1 MKMFSEFFKPFIDS
15 FNILFEYWWV
25 ILPGLLHWMF
35 RELWMDYVIATSKDS
50 WLSKLKWTV
59 LEIIPPKNIEK
70 SPKVMESFFQG
81 LAGVIAGINP
91 LNRYTKGAFIDRF
104 SLEIVGEEGM
114 MHFYVRTQTK
124 YRNLIEANIYAQ
136 FPEAEVVEVPD
147 YVKRFPRVVPNRD
160 WDIWGTD
167 VEFTS
172 KHDIMPIKTYDK
184 FEEDITGTMI
194 DPLAALAEVFSK
206 LPYGQ
211 HVWIQFV
218 IDPQPENWFKAHLGV
233 IDELSKK
240 AKQKDLGFFDHV
252 VDVITNVPKSVFST
266 MEFMSAA
273 APKADQP
280 LEFKLTPGEKE
291 KLKVVEENFG
301 RNIFRVKMRVV
312 YIGRREGFDKSLG
325 VSGVFGAIK
334 QFNDMNLNGFK
345 PNDPSKTYA
354 DYGIMQKE
362 RMEFRQRRIYNR
374 YKNRNMD
381 GKNIFMSGKELAT
394 VFHFPNM
401 EVKAPSLT
409 QTQSRRGLAPFNLPI
424 E

>member
-1 MKMFSEFFKPFIDS
+1 MKIYSDVLNS
-15 FNILFEYWWV
+15 YLNVFNILFEYWWL
-25 ILPGLLHWMF
+25 ILPWLLHFMF
-35 RELWMDYVIATSKDS
+35 KALWFDYVHAFSNDS
-50 WLSKLKWTV
+50 FLSKLKWTV

-81 LAGVIAGINP
+81 LAGVIAGVNP
-91 LNRYTKGAFIDRF
+91 LNKYTKGVLIDRF

-136 FPEAEVVEVPD
+136 FPEAEVVEVED
-147 YVKRFPRVVPNRD
+147 YVKKFPKIVPNRD
-160 WDIWGTD
+160 WDLWGTD
-167 VEFTS
+167 VVFTS
-172 KHDIMPIKTYDK
+172 KHEIMPIKTYDK

-206 LPYGQ
+206 LSFGQ
-211 HVWIQFV
+211 HVWIQLV
-218 IDPQPENWFKAHLGV
+218 IDPQPEDWFKDKLGS
-233 IDELSKK
+233 IDDLAKK
-240 AKQKDLGFFDHV
+240 PKQKSLSFFDHV
-252 VDVITNVPKSVFST
+252 VDIATNVPRSVFGSI
-266 MEFMSAA
+266 EFISGAA
-273 APKADQP
+273 AKNDQP
-280 LEFKLTPGEKE
+280 VEFRLTPGEKE
-291 KLKVVEENFG
+291 TLKAVEENFG
-301 RNIFRVKMRVV
+301 RNIFRVKMRVIYV
-312 YIGRREGFDKSLG
+312 GKRDGFDKSLG

-345 PNDPSKTYA
+345 PDNDSKTYA

-362 RMEFRQRRIYNR
+362 RLEFRQRRIYNR
-374 YKNRNMD
+374 YKSRNMD

-409 QTQSRRGLAPFNLPI
+409 QTQSKRGLAPSNLPM